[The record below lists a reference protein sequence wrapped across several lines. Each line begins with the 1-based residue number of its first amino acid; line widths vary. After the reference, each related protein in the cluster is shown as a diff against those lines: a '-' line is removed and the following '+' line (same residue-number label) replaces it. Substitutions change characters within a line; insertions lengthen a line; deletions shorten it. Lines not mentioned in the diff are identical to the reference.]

1 MPRRI
6 SLPLLL
12 AISAGTLAAQ
22 EPRSPQPSP
31 PDVIRLE
38 RTLPPGEGLGEGTVR
53 VLVTRRA
60 RLGIFFSARP
70 LETDSIGAVI
80 ERVTPNSPAARAGL
94 RSGDI
99 ITRFN
104 GKPLTGGEAQVG
116 RGQSAPGLAL
126 TLMAASL
133 NPGDTVAVEYRRG
146 AQTRN
151 VSIVASDEPYVMT
164 WDNPGGESG
173 FWFSDS
179 VAAGRGFYQGFGPM
193 RVEADSFKV
202 RIDSGRVRERMRMPA
217 PMMITLGTPLEN
229 LELAPL
235 NRDLGRY
242 FGTAEGILVINV
254 PEESKLGLKAGDVV
268 FSVDGRVPA
277 GPAHLLRILR
287 SYEYREPIRFEIMR
301 MKKREVV
308 VGSIGER

>member
-1 MPRRI
+1 M
-6 SLPLLL
+6 
-12 AISAGTLAAQ
+12 
-22 EPRSPQPSP
+22 
-31 PDVIRLE
+31 IRLE
-38 RTLPPGEGLGEGTVR
+38 RSLPPAEGLSEGTVR

-104 GKPLTGGEAQVG
+104 GKSLTGGDVQVG

-146 AQTRN
+146 PQTRN
-151 VSIVASDEPYVMT
+151 VAIVASDEPYVMT
-164 WDNPGGESG
+164 WANPGGESG

-179 VAAGRGFYQGFGPM
+179 VTPGRGLSQGFGPL
-193 RVEADSFKV
+193 RIEADSL
-202 RIDSGRVRERMRMPA
+202 RMRFDTLRTREKIRMP
-217 PMMITLGTPLEN
+217 PSMMITMGTPLED
-229 LELAPL
+229 LEVAPL

-254 PEESKLGLKAGDVV
+254 PEESRLGLKAGDVV